1 MSTTAG
7 AGAGSSGSE
16 RRAERRIAVRLP
28 VRVRGA
34 DRAGVSFD
42 ELTTSENVCRNG
54 LAFATLHELLPG
66 TSLQIEIAQAA
77 LASERPAQK
86 FATRG
91 EVAHVARAADAHQFI
106 VGVKLTGPR
115 FHRVFRPESD

>member
-1 MSTTAG
+1 VNATG
-7 AGAGSSGSE
+7 GEGAGSGTV

-54 LAFATLHELLPG
+54 LAFATVHEVLPG
-66 TSLQIEIAQAA
+66 ASLEIEISQAA
-77 LASERPAQK
+77 LASERPAPE
-86 FATRG
+86 FSTRG
-91 EVAHVARAADAHQFI
+91 DVAHIAPAADARQYI
-106 VGVKLTGPR
+106 VGVKFTGPR

>member
-1 MSTTAG
+1 VSATAG
-7 AGAGSSGSE
+7 AGAGSGME

-34 DRAGVSFD
+34 NRAGIEFD

-54 LAFATLHELLPG
+54 LAFATRHELSPG
-66 TSLQIEIAQAA
+66 ASLEIEIDQAA
-77 LASERPAQK
+77 RATERQAAG
-86 FATRG
+86 FTTRG
-91 EVAHVARAADAHQFI
+91 DVAHVAPAADADQFI
-106 VGVKLTGPR
+106 VGVRFTGPR

>member
-1 MSTTAG
+1 LSATGGTSAG
-7 AGAGSSGSE
+7 SGSE

-34 DRAGVSFD
+34 DRAGVRFD

-54 LAFATLHELLPG
+54 VAFATPHELLPG
-66 TSLQIEIAQAA
+66 ARLEIEIDQAA
-77 LASERPAQK
+77 RASERAAAG
-86 FATRG
+86 FTTHG
-91 EVAHVARAADAHQFI
+91 HVAHVVRAEDPELYI
-106 VGVKLTGPR
+106 VGVKFTGPR

>member
-1 MSTTAG
+1 MNATG
-7 AGAGSSGSE
+7 GEGAGSGTV

-42 ELTTSENVCRNG
+42 ELTTSENFCRNG
-54 LAFATLHELLPG
+54 LAFATVHEVLPG
-66 TSLQIEIAQAA
+66 ASLEIEISQAA
-77 LASERPAQK
+77 LASERPAPE
-86 FATRG
+86 FSTRG
-91 EVAHVARAADAHQFI
+91 DVAHIAPAADARQYI
-106 VGVKLTGPR
+106 VGVKFTGPR

>member
-1 MSTTAG
+1 VSATAG
-7 AGAGSSGSE
+7 ASAGSGAE

-34 DRAGVSFD
+34 DRTGTRFD

-54 LAFATLHELLPG
+54 LAFATPHELLPG
-66 TSLQIEIAQAA
+66 ARLEIEIDQAA
-77 LASERPAQK
+77 RASERAAAG
-86 FATRG
+86 FATHG
-91 EVAHVARAADAHQFI
+91 HVAHVARAVDPQLYI
-106 VGVKLTGPR
+106 VGVKFTGPR

>member
-1 MSTTAG
+1 MTATPG
-7 AGAGSSGSE
+7 TGAGSGAE

-34 DRAGVSFD
+34 DRAGVRFD

-66 TSLQIEIAQAA
+66 ASLEIEIDQAA
-77 LASERPAQK
+77 RATEREAAG
-86 FATRG
+86 FTTRG
-91 EVAHVARAADAHQFI
+91 DVAHVAPAADTHQFI
-106 VGVKLTGPR
+106 VGVKFTGPR

>member
-1 MSTTAG
+1 MSTTVG
-7 AGAGSSGSE
+7 AGTGSGSE

-77 LASERPAQK
+77 RASERPAPE
-86 FATRG
+86 FSTRG
-91 EVAHVARAADAHQFI
+91 DVAHIAPAADPHQYI
-106 VGVKLTGPR
+106 VGVKFTGPR